1 MAQVNDPLLP
11 LHGTWEGTVN
21 GNRYVEQWTC
31 ANGVCDGSATSYGGD
46 TVAMKETTRIMEFAG
61 QWLYL
66 VAAGEGPVI
75 AFVRITANDSTW
87 TFENTGLDRVPVFQV
102 RQQTLTWDYNPYEI
116 DYVTNQ
122 GVIYA
127 GTHGRG
133 AFRTEKFLSIAPL
146 QGGSGA
152 QGEVSDLTIF
162 PNPASITTT
171 IAIHDSFSDALS
183 LSLS

>member
-1 MAQVNDPLLP
+1 MIKNTLLATALLVMGPIIAQGDSPLLP

-87 TFENTGLDRVPVFQV
+87 TFENTEHD
-102 RQQTLTWDYNPYEI
+102 
-116 DYVTNQ
+116 
-122 GVIYA
+122 
-127 GTHGRG
+127 
-133 AFRTEKFLSIAPL
+133 
-146 QGGSGA
+146 
-152 QGEVSDLTIF
+152 F
-162 PNPASITTT
+162 PQRISYTVNGDALNASISGPGQ
-171 IAIHDSFSDALS
+171 DGEMRFDFNLKRVE
-183 LSLS
+183 